1 MRKSWLLL
9 LALVISV
16 TCLFAKTI
24 VDYDHAVNFGQ
35 YRTYSWIAV
44 NVQSPLWNDR
54 VVKAVDE
61 QLAAR
66 GWKKVDTG
74 GDASISA
81 VGSTLTEQ
89 TLDTWFNGGFG
100 GGWYHRGWW
109 VVGAPG
115 FSTTTIE
122 RTRYG
127 TLHIDIFDS
136 QTKKVIWHGVCTDAL
151 TGNPEK
157 NEKKLEKDVTDAFK
171 KLPFGVKG

>member
-1 MRKSWLLL
+1 MKKLLL

-16 TCLFAKTI
+16 TCLFAKTV
-24 VDYDHAVNFGQ
+24 VDYDHAANFGQ
-35 YRTYSWIAV
+35 YRTYTWIAV
-44 NVQSPLWNDR
+44 NAQSSLWNDR

-66 GWKKVDTG
+66 GWTRVDSG

-81 VGSTLTEQ
+81 VGSTLSEQ
-89 TLDTWFNGGFG
+89 TLETFFNGGFG

-115 FSTTTIE
+115 YSITTVEHTK
-122 RTRYG
+122 YG
-127 TLHIDIFDS
+127 TLHIDIFDT
-136 QTKKVIWHGVCTDAL
+136 QTKKVIWHGVSTDAL
-151 TGNPEK
+151 TGDPQK
-157 NEKKLEKDVTDAFK
+157 NEKKLDKDVLEMFK